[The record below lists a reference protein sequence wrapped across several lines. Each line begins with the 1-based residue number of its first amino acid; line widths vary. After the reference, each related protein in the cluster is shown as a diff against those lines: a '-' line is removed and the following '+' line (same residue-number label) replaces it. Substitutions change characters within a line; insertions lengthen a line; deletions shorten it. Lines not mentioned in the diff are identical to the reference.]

1 MFDSVLNRSLLL
13 IITFNFFWKKS
24 LEETFYELRKC
35 SVEVPFS
42 YRLFSYTVMGIL
54 GIVFSMMYVLRKHSW
69 YYLKILAQNFLKYLF
84 VIMVT
89 KTAVTCILMYFD
101 ILSWL
106 CEICLNNNN
115 PDQNYFKCLT
125 WNTFCIFLILMRIFI
140 FV

>member
-1 MFDSVLNRSLLL
+1 MFDSVQNRPLLL
-13 IITFNFFWKKS
+13 IITFTFFWKKS
-24 LEETFYELRKC
+24 LEKTFYELRKC
-35 SVEVPFS
+35 NEEVPFS

-69 YYLKILAQNFLKYLF
+69 YYLKMLAQNFLKYLF

-89 KTAVTCILMYFD
+89 KTAVTCILMYFG

-106 CEICLNNNN
+106 CEICLNNKNT
-115 PDQNYFKCLT
+115 DQNYFKCLT
-125 WNTFCIFLILMRIFI
+125 WNTFCIFLILMCIFI